1 MRFLLILS
9 VASIALASPLAASH
23 LAPRE
28 EVFPQCAA
36 DCKNQVLAGSLTQC
50 SKDDLTCLCAD
61 KVFQGEV
68 AKCTMAHCTSSEAL
82 TAQYLSSRAC
92 NIPIK
97 PRYAEVDAGTLIPFL
112 AATVFFSIRMATKIM
127 HLGGN
132 WGLDDYTIMVAYV
145 LAVVIYTLHTQMIH
159 YGFGRNIWD
168 IVPQENITIAFK
180 VFYAYVLAYKALIS
194 LAKISVGL
202 FLLRIFQSTTFRYA
216 TYVIIGVN
224 TAIAITWIL
233 VDAFH
238 CVPIHLSWTA
248 WKMEETGRCIN
259 FMTATYINGFVNI
272 TVDAIMVSMP
282 VYEVVKLKLSHRKKV
297 GVALMFG
304 MGLLVTTIGIV
315 RVIILFQHDPSKN
328 PTYEMAP
335 LNYWSMIECQVA
347 VVCACLPAT
356 RALLIHY
363 APELLGQA
371 TETVSRKRLNTS
383 DASTAKGGFTSN
395 SETLVQSRDD
405 YISKTVTYSVNSTVK
420 SYEGPAESCINLVQ
434 IDRRRV

>member
-28 EVFPQCAA
+28 EVFPRCAA

-68 AKCTMAHCTSSEAL
+68 AKCTTAHCTSSEAL

-97 PRYAEVDAGTLIPFL
+97 PRYAEVDAGTLVPFL

-132 WGLDDYTIMVAYV
+132 WGLDDYTIMVAY
-145 LAVVIYTLHTQMIH
+145 
-159 YGFGRNIWD
+159 
-168 IVPQENITIAFK
+168 

-216 TYVIIGVN
+216 TYVIIGIN

-315 RVIILFQHDPSKN
+315 RVIVLFQHDPSKN

-335 LNYWSMIECQVA
+335 LNYWSMIECQIA

-371 TETVSRKRLNTS
+371 TETVSRKRLHTS
-383 DASTAKGGFTSN
+383 DASTSKGGFTSN

-434 IDRRRV
+434 IDRRRMAETSIQRPKP